1 MVCDWSQTLCLKP
14 FFEEVFAS
22 SRRCACFASAFIRI
36 LRKSLGPVG
45 GCDLKLDW
53 FAIGLRE
60 VLASASPQGLLY
72 RSSCQQCSFH
82 GIASSQSIADP
93 YTQVRKEYERST
105 ITPTL
110 PPTLHFTFHRLEC
123 IVPPIRRHS
132 SAVTGPRE
140 RTELPFET
148 EKPGV
153 LVVIYMSGSCVH
165 VRSVQDTSSANPGA
179 CGRNQMPA
187 SVLE

>member
-1 MVCDWSQTLCLKP
+1 MAHKGHWQHARREATPADGQHARREVC
-14 FFEEVFAS
+14 
-22 SRRCACFASAFIRI
+22 AF
-36 LRKSLGPVG
+36 
-45 GCDLKLDW
+45 
-53 FAIGLRE
+53 GLRG
-60 VLASASPQGLLY
+60 VLAWASPQGFLH

-123 IVPPIRRHS
+123 IVPPMRRHS

-140 RTELPFET
+140 RTELTFET